1 MLRSRPFEWK
11 RPDSVKEVVSL
22 LVAHGSKAQI
32 CSGGSDLIPNIKL
45 WQIDA
50 EVMISLRK
58 LPNNTNVV
66 KKDGIIH
73 IGGMVTLYS
82 VSQDP
87 IITEHI
93 PVLADAVSRI
103 ASPQIRRQGTLVG
116 NLLIKSR
123 CRYINQSELFRQAL
137 GGCLRSH
144 GKECHV
150 IPGGEKC
157 VAAMS
162 SDSVPVLIALGASVR
177 IAGPN
182 GQRMLP
188 ISELHQPDG
197 CEHLMI
203 QQNEFILGI
212 EIPIPEKTS
221 HFTYRK
227 WAARKSIDFP
237 LVSVALRL
245 DLSEEGKIEKG
256 MAVVG
261 VLGPKPRMIPLD
273 QFQGRA
279 IEQGLA
285 DEIGE
290 LVQKKSKPLPN
301 VPYDPEYRRIR
312 LGVEAKRGIL
322 NIRTNVRG

>member
-11 RPDSVKEVVSL
+11 RPHSVDEVVSL
-22 LVAHGSKAQI
+22 LVAHGDKAQI

-45 WQIDA
+45 WQIDV

-58 LPNNTNVV
+58 LPNNTDIVL
-66 KKDGIIH
+66 KEDTIY
-73 IGGMVTLYS
+73 IGGMVSLYK

-87 IITEHI
+87 LIAEHI
-93 PVLADAVSRI
+93 PVLADTVNRI

-150 IPGGEKC
+150 VPGGEKC

-162 SDSVPVLIALGASVR
+162 SDSVPILIALGASVR

-182 GQRMLP
+182 SQRTLP
-188 ISELHQPDG
+188 ISELYQPDG
-197 CEHLMI
+197 CSHLMI
-203 QQNEFILGI
+203 EQNEFILGI
-212 EIPIPEKTS
+212 EIPIPKKS
-221 HFTYRK
+221 SRFSYRK

-245 DLSEEGKIEKG
+245 DLSEAGSLEDGV
-256 MAVVG
+256 AVIG
-261 VLGPKPRMIPLD
+261 VLGPKPRMISLA
-273 QFQGRA
+273 QFHGRE
-279 IEQGLA
+279 IDLGLA
-285 DEIGE
+285 TEIGA
-290 LVQKKSKPLPN
+290 LVQTKSKTLPN

-312 LGVEAKRGIL
+312 LGVEAKRAVMDIKS
-322 NIRTNVRG
+322 NY